1 LDDAFDYV
9 QQREPLGRSIIGF
22 QGVHSNFVE
31 ARQKSALPG

>member
-1 LDDAFDYV
+1 LDDAFNYV

-22 QGVHSNFVE
+22 QGMHSYFVE